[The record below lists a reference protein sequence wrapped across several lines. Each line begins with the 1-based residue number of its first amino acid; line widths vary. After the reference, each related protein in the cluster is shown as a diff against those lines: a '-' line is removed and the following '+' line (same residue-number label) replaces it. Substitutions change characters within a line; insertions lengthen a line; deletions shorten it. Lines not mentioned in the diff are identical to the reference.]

1 MHRKIPG
8 GEPGIKKGSVMKK
21 TIHFLAIAAVLAV
34 LGCKPS
40 DGKSAAAG
48 QQEPIRIGH
57 SVALTGPS
65 ATWGQAEANALKM
78 IVDKINGEGGVLG
91 RKIEVIAHDNRAD
104 RLEAVNVA
112 KRLVEQDKVVAIIGP
127 AQSGVANAIREVNN
141 AAKIPVVA
149 TTATNPKVTVAEDGK
164 VVPYT
169 FRACFID
176 PFQGTVAGQFA
187 LKDLKAKTAAVL
199 YDVGDDYSQFL
210 GKYFVEAFTKGGGR
224 ITANEAF
231 RSGELD
237 FRAQLGKIKTGKPDI
252 LFIPTMQKEAALA
265 AKQARDLKI
274 DVPLIGGDGWASP
287 DLIDLAGP
295 AIEGAYFVNIA
306 ALEDPAI
313 QDFIKDYRARF
324 NMDPVLPN
332 PLMAYDAMILIVDA
346 IRRAGTTDGE
356 KLKDAIEATRDLQ
369 VLTGKL
375 TIDPATHNPLNKP
388 ATIQQVKGKDF
399 VYVKTFVT
407 TD

>member
-1 MHRKIPG
+1 
-8 GEPGIKKGSVMKK
+8 MKRIG
-21 TIHFLAIAAVLAV
+21 TVLAAALLVWAV
-34 LGCKPS
+34 LGACKPAE
-40 DGKSAAAG
+40 KKTAAAK
-48 QQEPIRIGH
+48 EETIKIGH
-57 SVALTGPS
+57 TVALTGPS
-65 ATWGQAEANALKM
+65 ATWGQSEANALKM
-78 IVDKINGEGGVLG
+78 AIEKINAAGGVLG
-91 RKIEVIAHDNRAD
+91 KKLEVIAYDNRAD
-104 RLEAVNVA
+104 RMEAVNVA
-112 KRLVEQDKVVAIIGP
+112 KRLIEQDKVVAIIGP
-127 AQSGVANAIREVNN
+127 AQSGVTNAIREVNN
-141 AAKIPVVA
+141 SAKVPVIA
-149 TTATNPKVTVAEDGK
+149 TTATNPKVTVNDDGS

-169 FRACFID
+169 FRVCFID
-176 PFQGTVAGQFA
+176 PFQGTVAAQFA

-210 GKYFVEAFTKGGGR
+210 AKYFVEAFTKGGGK

-237 FRAQLGKIKTGKPDI
+237 FRAQLGKIKTGKPDV

-265 AKQARDLKI
+265 AKQARDLGI
-274 DVPLIGGDGWASP
+274 TATFMGGDGWASP

-313 QDFIKDYRARF
+313 QDFIKEYKARY
-324 NMDPVLPN
+324 NADPVLPN
-332 PLMAYDAMILIVDA
+332 PLMAYDAALWLADA
-346 IRRAGTTDGE
+346 IKRAGSTEGE
-356 KLKDAIEATRDLQ
+356 KLKAALENTKDLP

-388 ATIQQVKGKDF
+388 ATIQQVKDKKF
-399 VYVKTFVT
+399 IYVKTFVT